1 MKKNLKYFENELN
14 RINKEFAEYKKQHME
29 KPEIGKTVEIA
40 GMEWMILDKTE
51 KGYFAVLNGFDGKE
65 RAFDSDSNNWISS
78 KLREELNTKF
88 LKKIVDELGEDAV
101 IGFDRDLL
109 SLDGQTEYGHCEDK
123 ISLLTVDE
131 YRKYR
136 KLLPNMPKWWW
147 LITPWS
153 TPVNDYNS
161 TLAVVS
167 PSAMSAALTT
177 TTVTVFAQ
185 FVSFLLQ
192 SLNWEVMIN
201 GKRRFKGNNKS

>member
-40 GMEWMILDKTE
+40 GMEWMILDKAE
-51 KGYFAVLNGFDGKE
+51 KGYFAALNGFDGEK
-65 RAFDSDSNNWISS
+65 RTFDSDSNNWISS

-88 LKKIVDELGEDAV
+88 LKKIADELGEDAV
-101 IGFDRDLL
+101 IGFDRDLI

-161 TLAVVS
+161 TLTVVS
-167 PSAMSAALTT
+167 PSGNICSY
-177 TTVTVFAQ
+177 VYYD
-185 FVSFLLQ
+185 
-192 SLNWEVMIN
+192 SLGVRPVCIFSSSIFESEND
-201 GKRRFKGNNKS
+201 K

>member
-40 GMEWMILDKTE
+40 GMEWMILDKAE
-51 KGYFAVLNGFDGKE
+51 KGYFAALNGFDGEK
-65 RAFDSDSNNWISS
+65 RTFDSDSNNWISS

-88 LKKIVDELGEDAV
+88 LKKIADELGEDAV
-101 IGFDRDLL
+101 IGFDRDLI

-147 LITPWS
+147 LITAWS
-153 TPVNDYNS
+153 TPVNGYSS
-161 TLAVVS
+161 TLTVVS
-167 PSAMSAALTT
+167 PSGY
-177 TTVTVFAQ
+177 FY
-185 FVSFLLQ
+185 SF
-192 SLNWEVMIN
+192 SSYFSCGVRPVCIFSSSIFESEND
-201 GKRRFKGNNKS
+201 K

>member
-14 RINKEFAEYKKQHME
+14 RINKEFSEYKKQHME

-51 KGYFAVLNGFDGKE
+51 KGYFAILNGFDGKE
-65 RAFDSDSNNWISS
+65 RTFDSISNNWISS
-78 KLREELNTKF
+78 NLRKELNTKF
-88 LKKIVDELGEDAV
+88 LKKITDELGEDAV
-101 IGFDRDLL
+101 IRFDRDLF

-153 TPVNDYNS
+153 TPANGYNS
-161 TLAVVS
+161 TLTVVS
-167 PSAMSAALTT
+167 PSGD
-177 TTVTVFAQ
+177 
-185 FVSFLLQ
+185 VSG
-192 SLNWEVMIN
+192 LNYYDSDGVRPVCIFSSSIFESEN
-201 GKRRFKGNNKS
+201 GE

>member
-40 GMEWMILDKTE
+40 GMEWIILNNTE

-65 RAFDSDSNNWISS
+65 RAFDSDSSNWISS

-88 LKKIVDELGEDAV
+88 LKKIEDELGEDAV

-109 SLDGQTEYGHCEDK
+109 SLDGQTEYGHCKDR
-123 ISLLTVDE
+123 ISLLMVDE

-136 KLLPNMPKWWW
+136 KFLPNMDKWWW

-153 TPVNDYNS
+153 TPVNDCNS

-167 PSAMSAALTT
+167 PSGN
-177 TTVTVFAQ
+177 VI
-185 FVSFLLQ
+185 
-192 SLNWEVMIN
+192 SLSYCDSYGVRPACIFSSSIFES
-201 GKRRFKGNNKS
+201 GSDD

>member
-51 KGYFAVLNGFDGKE
+51 KGYFAVLDGFDGKE
-65 RAFDSDSNNWISS
+65 RTFDSDSNNWISS
-78 KLREELNTKF
+78 ELREELNTKF
-88 LKKIVDELGEDAV
+88 LKKISDELGEDAV

-161 TLAVVS
+161 TLTVVS
-167 PSAMSAALTT
+167 PSGVIRNYCCCFSSGVRPVCIFSSSIFELG
-177 TTVTVFAQ
+177 
-185 FVSFLLQ
+185 SDD
-192 SLNWEVMIN
+192 
-201 GKRRFKGNNKS
+201 

>member
-1 MKKNLKYFENELN
+1 MKKSMKYFENELN
-14 RINKEFAEYKKQHME
+14 RIYKEFAEYKKQHME

-65 RAFDSDSNNWISS
+65 RTFDSDSNNWISS

-88 LKKIVDELGEDAV
+88 LKKISDELGEDAV

-109 SLDGQTEYGHCEDK
+109 SMDGQTEYGHCEDK

-167 PSAMSAALTT
+167 PFGDVGDYDCSYSYGVRPVCIFSSSIFELG
-177 TTVTVFAQ
+177 
-185 FVSFLLQ
+185 S
-192 SLNWEVMIN
+192 ED
-201 GKRRFKGNNKS
+201 

>member
-14 RINKEFAEYKKQHME
+14 RINKEFAEYKKQHMG

-161 TLAVVS
+161 TLTVVS
-167 PSAMSAALTT
+167 PSGVIRNYCCCFSSGVRPVCIFSSSIFELG
-177 TTVTVFAQ
+177 
-185 FVSFLLQ
+185 SDD
-192 SLNWEVMIN
+192 
-201 GKRRFKGNNKS
+201 

>member
-40 GMEWMILDKTE
+40 GMEWMILDKAE
-51 KGYFAVLNGFDGKE
+51 KGYFAVLNGFDGEK
-65 RAFDSDSNNWISS
+65 RTFDSDSNNWISS

-88 LKKIVDELGEDAV
+88 LKKIADELGEDAV
-101 IGFDRDLL
+101 IGFDRDLI

-167 PSAMSAALTT
+167 PAGDVYCDYCDNCYGVRPVCIFSSSI
-177 TTVTVFAQ
+177 FE
-185 FVSFLLQ
+185 SE
-192 SLNWEVMIN
+192 ND
-201 GKRRFKGNNKS
+201 K

>member
-29 KPEIGKTVEIA
+29 KPGIGKTVEIA

-51 KGYFAVLNGFDGKE
+51 RGYFSVLNGFDGKE

-88 LKKIVDELGEDAV
+88 LKKIEDELGEDAV

-161 TLAVVS
+161 TLTVVS
-167 PSAMSAALTT
+167 PSGVIRNYCCCFSSGVRPVCIFSSSIFELG
-177 TTVTVFAQ
+177 
-185 FVSFLLQ
+185 SDD
-192 SLNWEVMIN
+192 
-201 GKRRFKGNNKS
+201 

>member
-29 KPEIGKTVEIA
+29 KPKIGKTVEIA

-65 RAFDSDSNNWISS
+65 RTFDSDSNNWISS

-88 LKKIVDELGEDAV
+88 LKKIADELGEDAV

-161 TLAVVS
+161 TLTVVS
-167 PSAMSAALTT
+167 PSGYVYSNYYC
-177 TTVTVFAQ
+177 
-185 FVSFLLQ
+185 VSCGVRPVCIFSSSIFELG
-192 SLNWEVMIN
+192 SDD
-201 GKRRFKGNNKS
+201 

>member
-1 MKKNLKYFENELN
+1 MKKNLKYFENELS
-14 RINKEFAEYKKQHME
+14 RLTKEFTEFKKKYIG
-29 KPEIGKTVEIA
+29 KPEIGKVIELA

-51 KGYFAVLNGFDGKE
+51 KGYFAVLNGFDGEE
-65 RAFDSDSNNWISS
+65 RTFDSDSNNWISS

-88 LKKIVDELGEDAV
+88 LKKIAYELGEDAV

-136 KLLPNMPKWWW
+136 KLLPNIPKWWW

-153 TPVNDYNS
+153 TPVNDCNS
-161 TLAVVS
+161 MLTVVS
-167 PSAMSAALTT
+167 PSGRIFSYYYCYG
-177 TTVTVFAQ
+177 
-185 FVSFLLQ
+185 
-192 SLNWEVMIN
+192 N
-201 GKRRFKGNNKS
+201 GVRPVCIFSSSIFESENDK

>member
-29 KPEIGKTVEIA
+29 KPEIGKTVEIV

-51 KGYFAVLNGFDGKE
+51 KGYFAVLDGFDGKE
-65 RAFDSDSNNWISS
+65 RTFDSDSNNWISS
-78 KLREELNTKF
+78 ELREELNTKF
-88 LKKIVDELGEDAV
+88 LKKISDELGEDAV
-101 IGFDRDLL
+101 IEFDRDLL
-109 SLDGQTEYGHCEDK
+109 SLDGQTEYGHYKDK

-153 TPVNDYNS
+153 TPANDYNS
-161 TLAVVS
+161 TLTVVS
-167 PSAMSAALTT
+167 PSGVIDCFSCGGSCGVRPVCIFSSSIFELE
-177 TTVTVFAQ
+177 
-185 FVSFLLQ
+185 SDD
-192 SLNWEVMIN
+192 
-201 GKRRFKGNNKS
+201 

>member
-51 KGYFAVLNGFDGKE
+51 KGYFAVLNGFDGEK
-65 RAFDSDSNNWISS
+65 RTFDSDSNNWFSS

-88 LKKIVDELGEDAV
+88 LKKIADELGEDAV
-101 IGFDRDLL
+101 IGFDRDLI

-147 LITPWS
+147 LITPW
-153 TPVNDYNS
+153 
-161 TLAVVS
+161 L
-167 PSAMSAALTT
+167 
-177 TTVTVFAQ
+177 
-185 FVSFLLQ
+185 
-192 SLNWEVMIN
+192 SLIHISEPT
-201 GKRRFKGNNKS
+201 RH